1 MPVLDD
7 SPLPTTHQDALR
19 GLLDRE
25 DVARLVSRLTAALDD
40 GDTDRLR
47 DLLVP
52 DAHASTPGGTVHGI
66 DAVIAQ
72 AARNHRPE
80 DGVQHLVGNVLVDLA
95 HDHAEVRANVVAT
108 FARREPRADKP
119 VTLGAVYRL
128 RARRT
133 GAGWRLTHIATDPVW
148 TSTTPVTRVGPA

>member
-1 MPVLDD
+1 MPVHDD
-7 SPLPTTHQDALR
+7 AHLPATHHDALR

-25 DVARLVSRLTAALDD
+25 EVARLVSQLTAALDD
-40 GDTDRLR
+40 GDSDRLR

-52 DAHASTPGGTVHGI
+52 DAHASTPGGTAQGI
-66 DAVIAQ
+66 DAVVAQ

-95 HDHAEVRANVVAT
+95 PDNAEVRANVVAT
-108 FARREPRADKP
+108 FARREPPADRP

-128 RARRT
+128 GARRT
-133 GAGWRLTHIATDPVW
+133 DAGWRLTHITTEPIW
-148 TSTTPVTRVGPA
+148 TSTTPVTRAGPA

>member
-1 MPVLDD
+1 MTVHDD
-7 SPLPTTHQDALR
+7 THLPATHQDAVR

-25 DVARLVSRLTAALDD
+25 EVARLVSQLTAALDD
-40 GDTDRLR
+40 GDSDRLR

-52 DAHASTPGGTVHGI
+52 DAHASTPGGTAQGI
-66 DAVIAQ
+66 DAVVAQ

-108 FARREPRADKP
+108 FARREPRADRP

-133 GAGWRLTHIATDPVW
+133 GAGWRLTHITTDPVW
-148 TSTTPVTRVGPA
+148 ASTAPVTLVGHA